1 MDAVPIIPISSTRMP
16 CRSRRVVKQPGWFM
30 YLGKSFEVILKEHD
44 INPIDYD
51 KAMSNVD
58 AHLQQ
63 KAMKVELESLWL

>member
-1 MDAVPIIPISSTRMP
+1 
-16 CRSRRVVKQPGWFM
+16 M
-30 YLGKSFEVILKEHD
+30 YLGKSFEVILNEHD

-63 KAMKVELESLWL
+63 KAMKVELESL